1 MYLLMPG
8 KNCYPKNED
17 FNGASQMV
25 SAGLSIT
32 STGKDAVLPEP
43 ICTPASSRSNLKV
56 EINAEV
62 EKILIEDKIAKG
74 VVYHQNGTRNEVHAK
89 EVILSGGLQQPKSI
103 DALALVMRRS

>member
-1 MYLLMPG
+1 LATQ
-8 KNCYPKNED
+8 NED

-25 SAGLSIT
+25 SAGFRSIT
-32 STGKDAVLPEP
+32 STGKDAVPEP

-74 VVYHQNGTRNEVHAK
+74 VVYHQTGREMKFTLTKRSSAEVLTTAQK
-89 EVILSGGLQQPKSI
+89 Y
-103 DALALVMRRS
+103 

>member
-1 MYLLMPG
+1 M
-8 KNCYPKNED
+8 NED

-25 SAGLSIT
+25 SAGLVNHINGERCS
-32 STGKDAVLPEP
+32 AAR

-74 VVYHQNGTRNEVHAK
+74 VVYHQNGTK
-89 EVILSGGLQQPKSI
+89 
-103 DALALVMRRS
+103 

>member
-1 MYLLMPG
+1 MRISTGQARWFRP
-8 KNCYPKNED
+8 
-17 FNGASQMV
+17 V
-25 SAGLSIT
+25 WSIT

-74 VVYHQNGTRNEVHAK
+74 VVYHQNGTK
-89 EVILSGGLQQPKSI
+89 
-103 DALALVMRRS
+103 